1 MFSFNSRIIL
11 NSCVLSLG
19 GLILLQFLVPK
30 SVYSQVYLNNNNS
43 RMTRSKASLDMGDGI
58 RCSSDGGSVPTL
70 SMSVGALPDR
80 LYDDDIVYNDF
91 NRNGPS
97 SLSAMVSVNVPL
109 LQTSQDFRCNE
120 LFEQVLVRSKI
131 ENLREMYEEGI
142 LTDRQFQ
149 SMSLK
154 LNEKL
159 FTSAEFK
166 DVKESL
172 NHSNVSSQGQFAL
185 SLRDESPAV
194 DDHLVDESPA
204 VDQPENNLN
213 PTFVNHTK
221 QPDLLSQET
230 LNSNFHNVKVS
241 HPHIQPLPPL
251 PSSSEPIDKEQY
263 LQNIAYQ

>member
-1 MFSFNSRIIL
+1 M
-11 NSCVLSLG
+11 G
-19 GLILLQFLVPK
+19 GLILLQFLIPK

-43 RMTRSKASLDMGDGI
+43 RMTRSKASLDMGNGI

-80 LYDDDIVYNDF
+80 LYDVYDDF

-97 SLSAMVSVNVPL
+97 PLSAMISVNVPL
-109 LQTSQDFRCNE
+109 LQTSQDFRCND
-120 LFEQVLVRSKI
+120 LFEQALVRSKI
-131 ENLREMYEEGI
+131 ENLREMYDEGI

-166 DVKESL
+166 DVKKSL
-172 NHSNVSSQGQFAL
+172 DYSNESSQGQFSL

-194 DDHLVDESPA
+194 DDHPGDESPV
-204 VDQPENNLN
+204 VDYPENNLN
-213 PTFVNHTK
+213 PTFADRTK
-221 QPDLLSQET
+221 QSDLLSQEV
-230 LNSNFHNVKVS
+230 LKSNFQNVKVS
-241 HPHIQPLPPL
+241 RPHIQPLPPL

>member
-1 MFSFNSRIIL
+1 M
-11 NSCVLSLG
+11 LSMG
-19 GLILLQFLVPK
+19 GLIILQFLIPK
-30 SVYSQVYLNNNNS
+30 SVYSQVYLNNNYS
-43 RMTRSKASLDMGDGI
+43 RMTRSKASLDMGNGV

-80 LYDDDIVYNDF
+80 FYDDLNT
-91 NRNGPS
+91 NGPS

-109 LQTSQDFRCNE
+109 LQTSQDFRCND
-120 LFEQVLVRSKI
+120 LFEQALVRSKI
-131 ENLREMYEEGI
+131 ENLREMYDEGI
-142 LTDRQFQ
+142 LTDRQFH

-166 DVKESL
+166 DVKKSL
-172 NHSNVSSQGQFAL
+172 DYSSESSQGQFSL

-194 DDHLVDESPA
+194 DDHLGDESPV
-204 VDQPENNLN
+204 VDYPENNLN
-213 PTFVNHTK
+213 PTFADRTK
-221 QPDLLSQET
+221 QPDLLSQEV
-230 LNSNFHNVKVS
+230 LKSNFQNVKVS
-241 HPHIQPLPPL
+241 RPHIQPLPPL

>member
-1 MFSFNSRIIL
+1 M
-11 NSCVLSLG
+11 G
-19 GLILLQFLVPK
+19 GLILLQFLIPK

-43 RMTRSKASLDMGDGI
+43 RMTRSKASLDMGNGI

-80 LYDDDIVYNDF
+80 LYNVYDDPY
-91 NRNGPS
+91 RNGPS
-97 SLSAMVSVNVPL
+97 PLSAMVSVNVPL
-109 LQTSQDFRCNE
+109 LQTSQDFRCND
-120 LFEQVLVRSKI
+120 LFEQALVRSKI

-166 DVKESL
+166 DVKKSL
-172 NHSNVSSQGQFAL
+172 DYSSESSQGQFSL

-194 DDHLVDESPA
+194 DDHPGDESPV
-204 VDQPENNLN
+204 VDYPENNLN
-213 PTFVNHTK
+213 PTFADRTK
-221 QPDLLSQET
+221 QPDLLSQEV
-230 LNSNFHNVKVS
+230 LKSNFQNVKVS
-241 HPHIQPLPPL
+241 RPYIQPLPPL

>member
-1 MFSFNSRIIL
+1 M
-11 NSCVLSLG
+11 LSMG
-19 GLILLQFLVPK
+19 GLILLQFLIPK

-43 RMTRSKASLDMGDGI
+43 RMTRSKASLDMGNGI

-80 LYDDDIVYNDF
+80 LYDDYIVYNDL

-109 LQTSQDFRCNE
+109 LQTSQDFRCND
-120 LFEQVLVRSKI
+120 LFEQALVRSKI

-166 DVKESL
+166 DVKKSL
-172 NHSNVSSQGQFAL
+172 NYSNVSSQGQFSL

-194 DDHLVDESPA
+194 DDHLGDESPV
-204 VDQPENNLN
+204 VDHPENNLN
-213 PTFVNHTK
+213 PTFVDRTK
-221 QPDLLSQET
+221 QPDLLSQEV
-230 LNSNFHNVKVS
+230 LKSNFQNVKVS
-241 HPHIQPLPPL
+241 RPHIQPLPPL

>member
-1 MFSFNSRIIL
+1 M
-11 NSCVLSLG
+11 LSMG
-19 GLILLQFLVPK
+19 GLILLQFLIPK

-43 RMTRSKASLDMGDGI
+43 RMTRSKASLDMGNGI

-80 LYDDDIVYNDF
+80 FYDDLNT
-91 NRNGPS
+91 NGPS

-109 LQTSQDFRCNE
+109 LQTSQDFRCND
-120 LFEQVLVRSKI
+120 LFEQALVRSKI
-131 ENLREMYEEGI
+131 ENLREMYDEGI
-142 LTDRQFQ
+142 LTDKQFQ

-166 DVKESL
+166 DVKKSL
-172 NHSNVSSQGQFAL
+172 NYSNESSQGQFSL

-194 DDHLVDESPA
+194 DDHPGDESPV
-204 VDQPENNLN
+204 VDYPENNLN
-213 PTFVNHTK
+213 PTFADRAK
-221 QPDLLSQET
+221 QPDLLSQEV
-230 LNSNFHNVKVS
+230 LKSNFQNVKVS
-241 HPHIQPLPPL
+241 RPHIQPLPPL

>member
-1 MFSFNSRIIL
+1 M
-11 NSCVLSLG
+11 G
-19 GLILLQFLVPK
+19 GLILLQFLIPK

-43 RMTRSKASLDMGDGI
+43 RMTRSKASLDMGNGI

-80 LYDDDIVYNDF
+80 LYDVYDDP

-109 LQTSQDFRCNE
+109 LQTSQDFRCND
-120 LFEQVLVRSKI
+120 LFEQALVRSKI
-131 ENLREMYEEGI
+131 ENLREMYDEGI

-159 FTSAEFK
+159 FTSDEFK
-166 DVKESL
+166 DVKKSL
-172 NHSNVSSQGQFAL
+172 NYSNEASEGRFSL
-185 SLRDESPAV
+185 SLRNESPAV
-194 DDHLVDESPA
+194 DDHPGDESPV
-204 VDQPENNLN
+204 VDYPENNLN
-213 PTFVNHTK
+213 PTFADRTK
-221 QPDLLSQET
+221 QSDLLSQEV
-230 LNSNFHNVKVS
+230 LKSNFQYVKVS
-241 HPHIQPLPPL
+241 RPQIQPLPPL